1 MRYGLKLGHATIV
14 VSLLLFGT
22 AELAS
27 AGEYED
33 ALAANRRGDAATGSR
48 LFRLA
53 AEHGDP
59 RAQRSLAFEYEGSGN
74 LVAAAMWL
82 QRAAEQGDGQ
92 AQWHLGAR
100 YEGGRGVR
108 QDYTEAA
115 RWYRKAAEQGFE
127 LAYANLGQMYY
138 EGRGVTQDY
147 AEALKWFS
155 RAADLG
161 DADGQYFLGWMYFNG
176 QGVSPDY
183 VQAYTWLNL
192 AAAHVIVLEEK
203 ERDDYVHKR
212 DMVASKMTPAQIA
225 ESQRLAR
232 EWKPKWER

>member
-1 MRYGLKLGHATIV
+1 
-14 VSLLLFGT
+14 
-22 AELAS
+22 
-27 AGEYED
+27 
-33 ALAANRRGDAATGSR
+33 
-48 LFRLA
+48 
-53 AEHGDP
+53 
-59 RAQRSLAFEYEGSGN
+59 
-74 LVAAAMWL
+74 MWL
-82 QRAAEQGDGQ
+82 QRAAEQGDGK

-100 YEGGRGVR
+100 YESGRGVR
-108 QDYTEAA
+108 QDYAEAA

-127 LAYANLGQMYY
+127 LAYVNLGQMYY

-161 DADGQYFLGWMYFNG
+161 DVGGQYFLGWMYFNG
-176 QGVSPDY
+176 QGVSSDY
-183 VQAYTWLNL
+183 VQAYMWLNL
-192 AAAHVIVLEEK
+192 AAARVIVLEEK

-212 DMVASKMTPAQIA
+212 DMVASKMTSAQIA